1 MLDRNIYGSEK
12 DFKELLKYLETK
24 EHHKGKLKTYYKWA
38 LTEEQST
45 RLGEWLCGGTGE
57 FWWYG
62 DKNIFNE

>member
-1 MLDRNIYGSEK
+1 MRKMYGTEK
-12 DFKELLKYLETK
+12 DFTELLVYLETK
-24 EHHKGKLKTYYKWA
+24 KGHKGRLETDYEWA
-38 LTEEQST
+38 LTEEQCG